1 MTPFYIAVTVILVVA
16 GVLLIGLHYYKELY
30 ELPHKDVILCA
41 LCVLVAVVFIAYQL
55 TPAWRKSDAYTTTN
69 NASASLPKSL
79 GNVAC
84 AGA

>member
-1 MTPFYIAVTVILVVA
+1 
-16 GVLLIGLHYYKELY
+16 
-30 ELPHKDVILCA
+30 HKDVILCA

-69 NASASLPKSL
+69 NASASLPKSV